1 MDRCAA
7 AYAYHKQGYN
17 CAQSVAGAFADLTGT
32 APEQLLA
39 AMRGFGGG
47 VGGSHEELCGAVSG
61 GVLVLSL
68 LHPHTDG
75 EDRAGKV
82 RLYAQAKEFRRRF
95 QEVFGL
101 TRCGDL
107 LRARPGVT
115 ERNPAA
121 GSHRPLRQHDRHGC
135 GDPGADAAGGARM
148 TWAELYSEAAR
159 PTLEEIDAYA
169 HTPLWP
175 QLRAYLAAAYGAG
188 PRLEYSRCGLEPGW
202 NVKFRRG
209 SKSLCTV
216 YLRPGFV
223 TAMVSVAP
231 KDEEAA
237 QMVLLTCTAET
248 QAVYHRSAASK
259 MGRWLMLDITSPEM
273 LEDVK
278 ALLAVRVKPAE

>member
-32 APEQLLA
+32 APEQLMA
-39 AMRGFGGG
+39 AMGGFG
-47 VGGSHEELCGAVSG
+47 G

-115 ERNPAA
+115 ERNPA
-121 GSHRPLRQHDRHGC
+121 SQ
-135 GDPGADAAGGARM
+135 
-148 TWAELYSEAAR
+148 
-159 PTLEEIDAYA
+159 
-169 HTPLWP
+169 
-175 QLRAYLAAAYGAG
+175 
-188 PRLEYSRCGLEPGW
+188 RLG
-202 NVKFRRG
+202 
-209 SKSLCTV
+209 
-216 YLRPGFV
+216 V
-223 TAMVSVAP
+223 TAHCDNMIFTAVEILEQMLQ
-231 KDEEAA
+231 EE
-237 QMVLLTCTAET
+237 
-248 QAVYHRSAASK
+248 
-259 MGRWLMLDITSPEM
+259 
-273 LEDVK
+273 
-278 ALLAVRVKPAE
+278 PA